1 MYVEIDGVMA
11 RLRRGS
17 VPMEEKERKRPGDV
31 YREVKV
37 GAVFEG
43 EPGRKRS
50 QLAPGVFVDTA
61 GPKAYVARRGRVGA
75 FAPLLYALAQQRGLA
90 HAQEIVVLGDGAP
103 WIWNLVAEHFPT
115 AVQIVDLWHAQQ
127 HVWQV
132 ANAVLGA
139 NTAKAAAWAEPQ
151 CQLLEEGNIEA
162 LVEAIALLPPIPPP
176 PSSTHSVPEQ
186 AMGYFITNAAR
197 MRYPA
202 FRLQGMH
209 IGSGIAEAACKTV
222 VSTRMKRS
230 GMRWTPAG
238 LDALLAL
245 RTARLNGTFDAFW
258 QPRFHLVA

>member
-1 MYVEIDGVMA
+1 MEPH
-11 RLRRGS
+11 GS
-17 VPMEEKERKRPGDV
+17 GMW
-31 YREVKV
+31 
-37 GAVFEG
+37 
-43 EPGRKRS
+43 S
-50 QLAPGVFVDTA
+50 AP
-61 GPKAYVARRGRVGA
+61 
-75 FAPLLYALAQQRGLA
+75 
-90 HAQEIVVLGDGAP
+90 
-103 WIWNLVAEHFPT
+103 HFPT
-115 AVQIVDLWHAQQ
+115 AVPIVDLWHAEE

-132 ANAVLGA
+132 ANAVFGA

-151 CQLLEEGNIEA
+151 CQLLQEGNIEA

-176 PSSTHSVPEQ
+176 PSRTHSVPEQ
-186 AMGYFITNAAR
+186 AMGYFMSNAAR
-197 MRYPA
+197 MRDPA

-222 VSTRMKRS
+222 VRTRMKRS